1 MKRVSTLVKR
11 YTQDLLHVW
20 YPSYCLI
27 CDMENK
33 HSESGVC
40 PVCENEMNYT
50 YFEDYT
56 EPSRLDQ
63 LFWGRAPL
71 HATFAL
77 LYFGKQAGTQSVLH
91 ALKYRNQPEV
101 ARYFGK
107 RMGERLHQMKQFK
120 DADAL
125 IPVPLHPK
133 KEFLRGYNQSKLL
146 AEGISDETNIP
157 LRDDLLYRNQFSE
170 SQTRK
175 NRLSRWEN
183 TQGDFE
189 VRMKGKPA
197 LKHIVIV
204 DDVVTT
210 GSTLETCIQLLQ
222 RALPDTKISIA
233 TLAVTR

>member
-1 MKRVSTLVKR
+1 MKRTGTLVKQW
-11 YTQDLLHVW
+11 TKDLLHVW

-27 CDMENK
+27 CDTENK

-56 EPSRLDQ
+56 EPTRLDQ
-63 LFWGRAPL
+63 LFWGRVPL

-91 ALKYRNQPEV
+91 ALKYKNQPEV

-107 RMGERLHQMKQFK
+107 RMGERLREMEQFK
-120 DADAL
+120 GADAL

-146 AEGISDETNIP
+146 ADGICAETTIP
-157 LRDDLLYRNQFSE
+157 VRSDLLYRVHFSE

-175 NRLSRWEN
+175 NRSSRWEN
-183 TQGDFE
+183 TQGNFE
-189 VRMKGKPA
+189 VRMKGKPE

-222 RALPDTKISIA
+222 RALPETKISIA
-233 TLAVTR
+233 SLAIAR